1 MDYGKAIK
9 AVFEDKDW
17 IGVILIGGALGLVS
31 LLFFWTIIIPLIVAA
46 VLYGYTMQ
54 YIRDVRVNPDAGL
67 PNWTDW
73 GKKMAD
79 GFKLMI
85 VQFIWALPLLLL
97 LMPVLF
103 MFGLLAIDSDSEA
116 LAVITMI
123 VSFGTMLL
131 AMVYGLVL
139 AFLIPAITINL
150 AVQEDFSAGLDVRT
164 IFKMTKS
171 HFVDILIILILLYG
185 ISYAAGWVGLMLLL
199 FGVVFTSF
207 WVMLVR
213 GHLFGQ
219 LARLALPVVD
229 ESASAIVVPAAAPPA
244 PTTD

>member
-1 MDYGKAIK
+1 MDYGKALK

-31 LLFFWTIIIPLIVAA
+31 LLFFWTIIIPFIVAA
-46 VLYGYTMQ
+46 VLYGYMMQ
-54 YIRDVRVNPDAGL
+54 YIRDVRVNANAGL
-67 PNWTDW
+67 PDWTDW

-85 VQFIWALPLLLL
+85 VQFIWALPLFIL

-103 MFGLLAIDSDSEA
+103 MFGLLALYSDSEA

-131 AMVYGLVL
+131 AMIYGIVFV
-139 AFLIPAITINL
+139 FLIPAITINL

-164 IFKMTKS
+164 IFGMTKS

-185 ISYAAGWVGLMLLL
+185 ISYVAGWVGMLLLL

-229 ESASAIVVPAAAPPA
+229 PADTPLPVPVESKSDLA
-244 PTTD
+244 TD